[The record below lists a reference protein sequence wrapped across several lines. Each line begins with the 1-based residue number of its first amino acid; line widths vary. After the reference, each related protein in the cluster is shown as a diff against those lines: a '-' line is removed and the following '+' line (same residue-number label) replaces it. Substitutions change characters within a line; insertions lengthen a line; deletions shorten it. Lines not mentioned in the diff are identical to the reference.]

1 MSGVMILVTI
11 LIAVTIAYMKIG
23 RGVMVVRG
31 WVIGVVMIRLWMIR
45 HRVIRLRMIR
55 LRMIRL
61 VMMNW
66 FMMIWVW
73 LMIRVHM
80 RLWVMEHRVVGRV
93 RAGQGAEQGA
103 GQGAEPM
110 KVWAVSM
117 NFPKKSEVRPG

>member
-1 MSGVMILVTI
+1 MMSGVMILVTI

-31 WVIGVVMIRLWMIR
+31 WMIR

-103 GQGAEPM
+103 RQGARQGAEPM

>member
-11 LIAVTIAYMKIG
+11 LIAVSIAYMKIG

-55 LRMIRL
+55 L

-80 RLWVMEHRVVGRV
+80 RLWVMEHRVVVRV

>member
-55 LRMIRL
+55 LRM
-61 VMMNW
+61 MNW

-93 RAGQGAEQGA
+93 RAGQGAE
-103 GQGAEPM
+103 PM